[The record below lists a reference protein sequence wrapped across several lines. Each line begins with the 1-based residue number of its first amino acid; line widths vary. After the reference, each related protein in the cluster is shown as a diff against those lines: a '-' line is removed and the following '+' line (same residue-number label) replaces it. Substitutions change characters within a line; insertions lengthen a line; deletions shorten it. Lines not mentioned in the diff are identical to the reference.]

1 MSASRDGEI
10 GRPVVE
16 LRVGKARSLSELLRT
31 DRRTAG
37 EKEGRGDEKREAR
50 NIPVDEERGSFSPSC
65 SPTTRPRTYLPSL
78 IIPP

>member
-1 MSASRDGEI
+1 MSASRDGEM

-37 EKEGRGDEKREAR
+37 EKEERRDEKREAR
-50 NIPVDEERGSFSPSC
+50 NILVD
-65 SPTTRPRTYLPSL
+65 
-78 IIPP
+78 